1 MKRDRWKITSKK
13 SALFS
18 KILNLEVQVIYMKMC
33 TQKVFSYLLN
43 IHTLQMMQTWTQ
55 SMKIWSTK
63 V

>member
-1 MKRDRWKITSKK
+1 MKKNRWKITSKK

-18 KILNLEVQVIYMKMC
+18 KIMNLEVQVIYMKMC
-33 TQKVFSYLLN
+33 TQKFFSYLLN